1 MSRELVIYCDESDIS
16 GKHFSNFYGGALVE
30 SVHQQ
35 EVIERLERRKA
46 ELNLGAE
53 VKWQKI
59 SEAYAGKY
67 IAFAQEIFNLMS
79 EDKLKLRIMF
89 TQNYFAA
96 AGLSRE
102 QREQTFFRLYY
113 QFVKHAFGLRY
124 GGIEG
129 QDTGVRVYFD
139 KLPDTHEKCLAFKG
153 FVLGLNGN
161 PHFNRSRIV
170 LREDQIAEVDSKHH
184 VIMQSLD
191 VVMGAMQFRLND
203 KHKDKPEGQRL
214 RGKRTRAKEAVYKE
228 IYQLIRSL
236 YPGYQFNIGIST
248 GKDGDPAAVWQDPY
262 RHWLFLPR
270 EMEIKRE
277 YAKRQRPAA
286 AT

>member
-1 MSRELVIYCDESDIS
+1 MSRELIIYCDESDIS

-30 SVHQQ
+30 SVHQS
-35 EVIERLERRKA
+35 EVIERLEGRKA

-67 IAFAQEIFNLMS
+67 VAFAEEIFALMR
-79 EDKLKLRIMF
+79 EGKLKLRVMF

-96 AGLSRE
+96 AGLDRARRDE
-102 QREQTFFRLYY
+102 AFFVLYY

-124 GGIEG
+124 AGIEG
-129 QDTGVRVYFD
+129 QDTGVRVHFD
-139 KLPDTHEKCLAFKG
+139 KLPDTREKCSAFKG
-153 FVLGLNGN
+153 FVLGLNKN
-161 PHFNRSRIV
+161 VHFKQARIL

-191 VVMGAMQFRLND
+191 VVLGAMQFRLND
-203 KHKDKPEGQRL
+203 KHKEKPEGQRH
-214 RGKRTRAKEAVYKE
+214 RGKRTRAKEGVYKE
-228 IYQLIRSL
+228 IYGLIRGI

-248 GKDGDPAAVWQDPY
+248 GTDGDPAAKWHDPY

-270 EMEIKRE
+270 ELEIKQE

-286 AT
+286 AK